1 MLVEL
6 SWVVS
11 AELHMPERLDIHQ
24 SLFRLIAA
32 WRKWHEALDPV
43 DVVAVRVEWVG
54 HSLSAEVMG
63 R

>member
-1 MLVEL
+1 M
-6 SWVVS
+6 VS